1 LPHDFPPWQTV
12 YHYFRLWRLDGNW
25 EHIHRLLREEVRV
38 MADREPQPSA
48 AILDSQSVKTTE
60 KGGVRGY
67 DAGKKVSGRKR
78 HILVDTLGLILVAVV
93 HAANIQDRD
102 GARLVLEKAKR
113 LRFRRLRLIWVDGG
127 YAGELINWAARVC
140 RWVLE
145 VVKRPGESVGFVL
158 LQRRWVVE
166 RTFAWLSRYRRMS
179 RDYEYLTATSETMIS
194 IAMIHLARL
203 RLRPTRRN
211 TMILIAAR
219 PIYEGC
225 IPLRATANTPRPTR
239 FRDLGFPG
247 HCQQHGNRG
256 HSRTRQVDFKAS
268 R

>member
-1 LPHDFPPWQTV
+1 MSFMSRKPYPSDLTDAQWDNIERLVPAILPGGRPGKHSRRQILDAIFYVVRSGCSWRMLPHDFPPWQTV

-25 EHIHRLLREEVRV
+25 EYIHTRLREEVRV

-67 DAGKKVSGRKR
+67 DAGKKVGGRKR

-102 GARLVLEKAKR
+102 GARLVLAKAKR

-127 YAGELINWAARVC
+127 YAGELINWVARVY

-145 VVKRPGESVGFVL
+145 VVKRPVESVGFVL
-158 LQRRWVVE
+158 LHRRWVVE
-166 RTFAWLSRYRRMS
+166 RTFAWLGRYRRMS

-194 IAMIHLARL
+194 IAMIHLMSRRL
-203 RLRPTRRN
+203 
-211 TMILIAAR
+211 
-219 PIYEGC
+219 
-225 IPLRATANTPRPTR
+225 
-239 FRDLGFPG
+239 D
-247 HCQQHGNRG
+247 
-256 HSRTRQVDFKAS
+256 
-268 R
+268 